1 MTLSVTLGKRPGE
14 ITNLGYQFNRDC
26 GKAIEAL
33 MAKTATK
40 T

>member
-1 MTLSVTLGKRPGE
+1 MTSSATIAKGCDLTDRGF
-14 ITNLGYQFNRDC
+14 QFNRDC

-40 T
+40 S